1 MSASSNRL
9 IYPEIPP
16 AGPGSSNDEI
26 KHRAKFETKV
36 MDYLKFTIYDPE
48 HSNPYNY
55 ISSERKSQGPGE
67 EGYSVNQGRI
77 GFQGGRKEG
86 DSTQGIWRT
95 VYLYLPHQL
104 NEQYSVNYNRSAL
117 GPFGNSLLGAASWA
131 EDNIMQ
137 GGEGNITGE
146 AFGTEMLQAGARA
159 RGKQAVFQAITGA
172 FNGASA
178 ITGGSITDKDA
189 LAALQK
195 KAVFNPYEETT
206 FKGVRYRSHSFNF
219 DMQPRNYSEMRS
231 IQRIIDCL
239 RHAMLPKKSG
249 ENQEWLTI
257 PKFFKTDIVRFT
269 PSSEGLVGGDRLVRP
284 DTLTKIMQFPV
295 KMVLTDMQLN
305 LTPNGQNTSLRSYDP
320 QGKASNYDYG
330 PGAYKMTLRFDET
343 AFITS
348 DLIWSELNDDQ
359 TKGTGVFGQER
370 PVGFDFVMSDSA
382 REAINPNVGPRGT

>member
-55 ISSERKSQGPGE
+55 INSERKSQGPGE
-67 EGYSVNQGRI
+67 EGFSVNQGRI

-104 NEQYSVNYNRSAL
+104 NEQYSVNYNRQAL

-131 EDNIMQ
+131 EDNIM
-137 GGEGNITGE
+137 GEGKGQTAGE
-146 AFGTEMLQAGARA
+146 FGTELLQAGAKT

-320 QGKASNYDYG
+320 QGKALNYDYG

-359 TKGTGVFGQER
+359 NRGTGVFGEEAPR
-370 PVGFDFVMSDSA
+370 FEFDAVTQA
-382 REAINPNVGPRGT
+382 ALAELANK

>member
-1 MSASSNRL
+1 MSASANRL

-55 ISSERKSQGPGE
+55 INPERKPQGPGE
-67 EGYSVNQGRI
+67 TANYGIERNTI

-117 GPFGNSLLGAASWA
+117 GPFGNSLLGAADWA
-131 EDNIMQ
+131 ENNIMQ
-137 GGEGNITGE
+137 GGKDNITGE
-146 AFGTEMLQAGARA
+146 AFGAEMLQAGAKVRA
-159 RGKQAVFQAITGA
+159 PQAVFQAITGA

-178 ITGGSITDKDA
+178 ITGGSVTDKDA

-231 IQRIIDCL
+231 IQRIIDTL

-257 PKFFKTDIVRFT
+257 PKFFKTDIIRLT
-269 PSSEGLVGGDRLVRP
+269 PATIGTGGDRLTRP
-284 DTLTKIMQFPV
+284 NTLTKIMQFPV

-320 QGKASNYDYG
+320 QGKPSEEDYG

-348 DLIWSELNDDQ
+348 DLIWSEINNDQ

-382 REAINPNVGPRGT
+382 REAINPNVGPRGE

>member
-55 ISSERKSQGPGE
+55 INSERKSQGPGE
-67 EGYSVNQGRI
+67 EGFSVNQGRI

-104 NEQYSVNYNRSAL
+104 NEQYSVNYNRQAL

-131 EDNIMQ
+131 EDNIM
-137 GGEGNITGE
+137 GEGKGQTAGE
-146 AFGTEMLQAGARA
+146 FGTELLQAGAKT

-359 TKGTGVFGQER
+359 NRGTGVFGEEAPR
-370 PVGFDFVMSDSA
+370 FEFDAVTQA
-382 REAINPNVGPRGT
+382 ALNELANK